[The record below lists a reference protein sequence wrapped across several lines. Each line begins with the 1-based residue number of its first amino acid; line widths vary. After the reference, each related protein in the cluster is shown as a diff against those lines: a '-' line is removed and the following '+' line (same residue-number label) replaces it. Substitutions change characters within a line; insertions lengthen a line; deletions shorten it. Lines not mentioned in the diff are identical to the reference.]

1 MHNSIKKLAL
11 LFILIFILP
20 LSIFFIYQFAKLN
33 QSEKE
38 INKIYLQQLE
48 TIIYSINQYS
58 EDVMS
63 NWANEIKIDLS
74 RAQESNNDI
83 LEYFITNNPSIRA
96 IIIFDDNLNSILIK
110 SNTSILEEENVI
122 RAFREKIESNKS
134 LIERLKNFLLDVG
147 YEKIEAVGKISQDNL
162 NLSVFAI
169 KNRDQEIKFC
179 GIVFEPFEFVRQ
191 NLVPKISQACGDEFI
206 LSVNNDIDNSIIY
219 SCDKIDFTQ
228 LTLLKPLWLI
238 PGFSLGIKMKSG
250 NIEDLVSERY
260 YENLIV
266 LGVLLII
273 LIIGIGLIY
282 RNLRKELALTQL
294 KSDFISNVSHELR
307 TPLSLISMYSET
319 LVLDRLKD
327 ENKKKEY
334 YSVINNETNR
344 LSKIVN
350 SILNFSKMESGTR
363 KYNFSKVNL
372 VEINNELLKTYD
384 YHIKSKGFTYTSDI
398 IGKIENIYADQD
410 AISESII
417 NLIENAIKY
426 SNNNKQFIIK
436 IDQNKI
442 GPFWEIKDFGVGI
455 SKEDQSKIFDK
466 FFRVSSGLVHNTK
479 GTGLG
484 LTLVKQIMDSH
495 NGQITVNSSV
505 GQGSTFRLQFNKNFL
520 KI

>member
-1 MHNSIKKLAL
+1 MQKSIKKIAL
-11 LFILIFILP
+11 LFFLILILP
-20 LSIFFIYQFAKLN
+20 ISVFFIYQFAKLN
-33 QSEKE
+33 ESEKE

-58 EDVMS
+58 EDVLS
-63 NWANEIKIDLS
+63 NLANEIKIDLS
-74 RAQESNNDI
+74 RLQV
-83 LEYFITNNPSIRA
+83 TNNKKIEEFLNENSSLKA
-96 IIIFDDNLNSILIK
+96 IIIFDKDFNSTFIGYNSLALDKKKVLHDFEAKILNNSKSILK
-110 SNTSILEEENVI
+110 LE
-122 RAFREKIESNKS
+122 
-134 LIERLKNFLLDVG
+134 NFLNVG
-147 YEKIEAVGKISQDNL
+147 YEKIEALGDFSEGNL

-169 KNRDQEIKFC
+169 KNRDENIKFC
-179 GIVFEPFEFVRQ
+179 GIIFEPYEFVRQ

-206 LSVNNDIDNSIIY
+206 LTVINDIDKSIIY
-219 SCDKIDFTQ
+219 SCDKVEAEQ
-228 LTLLKPLWLI
+228 LTILKSLWVV

-250 NIEDLVSERY
+250 NIEDLVIERY

-266 LGVLLII
+266 LGSLLII

-363 KYNFSKVNL
+363 KYNFTESSL
-372 VEINNELLKTYD
+372 ADINDEVFRTYD
-384 YHIKSKGFTYTSDI
+384 YHIKGKGFTY
-398 IGKIENIYADQD
+398 KIDAKGDVNNIFADQD

-426 SNNNKQFIIK
+426 SSQKKEFIIN
-436 IDQNKI
+436 IDENEI
-442 GPFWEIKDFGVGI
+442 GVYWEIKDFGVGI
-455 SKEDQSKIFDK
+455 SKEDQIKIFDK

-484 LTLVKQIMDSH
+484 LTLVKQIMEAH
-495 NGQITVNSSV
+495 NGQIIVNSSV
-505 GQGSTFRLQFNKNFL
+505 GKGSTFRLQFNNNF
-520 KI
+520 KKV

>member
-1 MHNSIKKLAL
+1 MQKSIKKIAL
-11 LFILIFILP
+11 LFFLILILP
-20 LSIFFIYQFAKLN
+20 ISVFFIYQFAKLN
-33 QSEKE
+33 ESEKE

-58 EDVMS
+58 EDVMG
-63 NWANEIKIDLS
+63 NLANEIKIDLS
-74 RAQESNNDI
+74 I
-83 LEYFITNNPSIRA
+83 LRETNNNKLEEFLNENSSLKA
-96 IIIFDDNLNSILIK
+96 IIIFDKDLNSTLIGYNPSLLDKKKVLQDFEDKILNN
-110 SNTSILEEENVI
+110 SASIEKLE
-122 RAFREKIESNKS
+122 
-134 LIERLKNFLLDVG
+134 NFLDVG
-147 YEKIEAVGKISQDNL
+147 YEKMEAFGTFSEENL

-169 KNRDQEIKFC
+169 KNRNENIKFC
-179 GIVFEPFEFVRQ
+179 GIVFEPYEFVRQ

-206 LSVNNDIDNSIIY
+206 LTVINDIDKSIIY
-219 SCDKIDFTQ
+219 SCDKVDSEQ
-228 LTLLKPLWLI
+228 LTILKSLWVV

-250 NIEDLVSERY
+250 NIEDLVIQRY

-266 LGVLLII
+266 LGSLLII

-282 RNLRKELALTQL
+282 RNIRKELALTQL

-363 KYNFSKVNL
+363 KYNFSENNL
-372 VEINNELLKTYD
+372 VEINDEVFSTYD
-384 YHIKSKGFTYTSDI
+384 YHIKSKGFKYKIDTK
-398 IGKIENIYADQD
+398 GKIENIFADQD

-426 SNNNKQFIIK
+426 SSENKQFIIK

-442 GPFWEIKDFGVGI
+442 GPFWEIEDFGIGI
-455 SKEDQSKIFDK
+455 SKEDQIKIFDK
-466 FFRVSSGLVHNTK
+466 FFRVSTGLVHNIK

-484 LTLVKQIMDSH
+484 LTLVKQIMESH
-495 NGQITVNSSV
+495 NGKVIVNSTV
-505 GQGSTFRLQFNKNFL
+505 GQGSSFRLQFNNNF
-520 KI
+520 KKT

>member
-1 MHNSIKKLAL
+1 MQNSIKKIAL
-11 LFILIFILP
+11 LFLLILIFPI
-20 LSIFFIYQFAKLN
+20 SIFFIYQFAKLS

-38 INKIYLQQLE
+38 INKIYFHQLE

-74 RAQESNNDI
+74 WSNDTNTN
-83 LEYFITNNPSIRA
+83 LEDFISDNPSIRS
-96 IIIFDDNLNSILIK
+96 IIVFDNNYNTSLIRSSTSLLDEKTLIKDFYDKIKINKILIEK
-110 SNTSILEEENVI
+110 LE
-122 RAFREKIESNKS
+122 
-134 LIERLKNFLLDVG
+134 NFLNVG
-147 YEKIEAVGKISQDNL
+147 YEKIEAIGKISDDNL

-169 KNRDQEIKFC
+169 KNRNEGIKYC

-191 NLVPKISQACGDEFI
+191 NLIPKISQACGDEFI
-206 LSVNNDIDNSIIY
+206 LSVNNNINNSIIY
-219 SCDKIDFTQ
+219 SCDKIEFEE

-250 NIEDLVSERY
+250 NIEDLVAERY

-266 LGVLLII
+266 LGTLLII
-273 LIIGIGLIY
+273 LIIGISLIY

-363 KYNFSKVNL
+363 KYNFSEVNL
-372 VEINNELLKTYD
+372 VEISQEVLTTYD
-384 YHIKSKGFTYTSDI
+384 YHIKSKGFTFNTDI
-398 IGKIENIYADQD
+398 IGKIGNIIADQD

-426 SNNNKQFIIK
+426 SSSSKQFIVK
-436 IDQNKI
+436 ISQNEI
-442 GPFWEIKDFGVGI
+442 GPFWEIEDFGLGI
-455 SKEDQSKIFDK
+455 SKEDQNKIFDK
-466 FFRVSSGLVHNTK
+466 FYRVSSGLVHNTK

-495 NGQITVNSSV
+495 NGQVIVKSTI
-505 GQGSTFRLQFNKNFL
+505 GKGSTFRLQFDKSFM
-520 KI
+520 KT